1 MKAKVVNPLFSIGTS
16 WEKSMSLDSVLGE
29 KPVSER
35 YRVCILLKNM
45 FQLLVLVSSGN
56 NC

>member
-1 MKAKVVNPLFSIGTS
+1 MKAKVVNPLFSIGKS

-35 YRVCILLKNM
+35 YRVSILLKNM
-45 FQLLVLVSSGN
+45 FQLLVRVSW
-56 NC
+56 

>member
-1 MKAKVVNPLFSIGTS
+1 MR
-16 WEKSMSLDSVLGE
+16 LDSVLGG
-29 KPVSER
+29 KPLSVR

-45 FQLLVLVSSGN
+45 FQLLVRVSSGN

>member
-1 MKAKVVNPLFSIGTS
+1 
-16 WEKSMSLDSVLGE
+16 MSLDSVLGE

-35 YRVCILLKNM
+35 YRVCILKNM
-45 FQLLVLVSSGN
+45 FQLLVRVSSGN